1 MIFHGG
7 LGDKVI
13 LSSIFY
19 HMAED
24 LQLRYVFRM
33 GESNRFGGSCLVH
46 GSSEGGAGPGA
57 GLAGGLAGG
66 LAAED
71 ETLSPV
77 PDPPPG
83 FSHSACPPE
92 VHKTC
97 FCVRFIAEHT
107 RMLEDS
113 TKVGI
118 LYLCRSFH
126 VLTKT
131 YKQFIL

>member
-1 MIFHGG
+1 M
-7 LGDKVI
+7 GD
-13 LSSIFY
+13 
-19 HMAED
+19 
-24 LQLRYVFRM
+24 
-33 GESNRFGGSCLVH
+33 SNRFGGSCLVH
-46 GSSEGGAGPGA
+46 GSSEGGGAA
-57 GLAGGLAGG
+57 GLGLGGLAGP
-66 LAAED
+66 ATED

-83 FSHSACPPE
+83 FSHSSCPPE

-118 LYLCRSFH
+118 IIHYYLMLYVYHCIF
-126 VLTKT
+126 
-131 YKQFIL
+131 F

>member
-1 MIFHGG
+1 M
-7 LGDKVI
+7 GD
-13 LSSIFY
+13 
-19 HMAED
+19 
-24 LQLRYVFRM
+24 
-33 GESNRFGGSCLVH
+33 SNRFGGSCLVH
-46 GSSEGGAGPGA
+46 GSSEGGGGA
-57 GLAGGLAGG
+57 GLGGLAGP
-66 LAAED
+66 AADE

-113 TKVGI
+113 TKVC
-118 LYLCRSFH
+118 L
-126 VLTKT
+126 
-131 YKQFIL
+131 

>member
-1 MIFHGG
+1 MRSNSLNIN
-7 LGDKVI
+7 
-13 LSSIFY
+13 S
-19 HMAED
+19 
-24 LQLRYVFRM
+24 M

-46 GSSEGGAGPGA
+46 GSSDGGGA
-57 GLAGGLAGG
+57 GLASN
-66 LAAED
+66 ED

-107 RMLEDS
+107 RMLEES
-113 TKVGI
+113 TKVRTI
-118 LYLCRSFH
+118 KQ
-126 VLTKT
+126 KT
-131 YKQFIL
+131 A

>member
-1 MIFHGG
+1 M
-7 LGDKVI
+7 LY
-13 LSSIFY
+13 S
-19 HMAED
+19 
-24 LQLRYVFRM
+24 RM
-33 GESNRFGGSCLVH
+33 GDSNRFGGSCLVH
-46 GSSEGGAGPGA
+46 GSSDGGAGPGA

-66 LAAED
+66 LGNAED

-113 TKVGI
+113 TKVRLKQYHI
-118 LYLCRSFH
+118 AYLSM
-126 VLTKT
+126 TKVIKT
-131 YKQFIL
+131 